1 MSPPLSVELHLP
13 DLPEV
18 PLSLGP
24 PARPAQ
30 ERRRAPWHHRLR
42 EGLASYLPLLL
53 MLLLALATWWLA
65 KNSPQAAAP
74 TAAGPQRTEPDYTM
88 SGFALERFDTAGK
101 LKLRIE
107 GAQMRH
113 FPATD
118 RIEIEDVRI
127 RAIAADGRVTLAH
140 ARRALS
146 NGDGSE
152 VQLMGGA
159 EVTSEDP
166 QGAPLV
172 MQSEF
177 LHAFLVAERVR
188 SHLPV
193 MVLQG
198 RNELRAAGMD
208 YQHAVQ
214 RLDLKGPTRATLA
227 PRAAGGTAARPAQGV
242 PR

>member
-1 MSPPLSVELHLP
+1 MVELHLP

-24 PARPAQ
+24 PARPAT
-30 ERRRAPWHHRLR
+30 ERRRAPWYHRLR
-42 EGLASYLPLLL
+42 EGLSSYLPIVL

-65 KNSPQAAAP
+65 KNSPQAPGLAV
-74 TAAGPQRTEPDYTM
+74 AGPERTEPDYAM
-88 SGFALERFDTAGK
+88 SGFALERFDAAGT

-107 GAQMRH
+107 GAEMRH
-113 FPATD
+113 FPASD
-118 RIEIEDVRI
+118 RIEIQDARI

-152 VQLMGGA
+152 LQLMGGA
-159 EVTSEDP
+159 EVTSEDA

-172 MQSEF
+172 MRSEF
-177 LHAFLVAERVR
+177 LHAFMVTERVR

-193 MVLQG
+193 MVIQG
-198 RNELRAAGMD
+198 RNEIRAAGMD
-208 YQHAVQ
+208 YQHVAQ
-214 RLDLKGPTRATLA
+214 RLELLGPTRVTLA
-227 PRAAGGTAARPAQGV
+227 PRATQVRQQQAQQAQQAAAR
-242 PR
+242 

>member
-1 MSPPLSVELHLP
+1 MSPPLTVELHLP

-24 PARPAQ
+24 PARPLH
-30 ERRRAPWHHRLR
+30 ERRRAPWHHRAR
-42 EGLASYLPLLL
+42 EALSSYLPLLL

-65 KNSPQAAAP
+65 KNSPQAPAP
-74 TAAGPQRTEPDYTM
+74 AVAGRQRTEPDYTM
-88 SGFALERFDTAGK
+88 SGFALERFDAAGK

-127 RAIAADGRVTLAH
+127 RAIAADGRVTLAQ
-140 ARRALS
+140 ARKALS

-159 EVTSEDP
+159 EVTSADAH
-166 QGAPLV
+166 GAPLV
-172 MQSEF
+172 MKSEF

-193 MVLQG
+193 MVMQG
-198 RNELRAAGMD
+198 RNELRGAGMD
-208 YQHAVQ
+208 YQHAMQ
-214 RLDLKGPTRATLA
+214 RLELKGPARVTLA
-227 PRAAGGTAARPAQGV
+227 PRAALAAATRSAPVGAQ
-242 PR
+242 